1 MLPKECKLGLHMQNG
16 TNDIER
22 LNPYIILILKLPKL
36 NGDNQNYQS
45 HPTLDISGPIT
56 LSKQALVDRQLLFAI
71 SETEIFRF

>member
-1 MLPKECKLGLHMQNG
+1 MVPKECKLGLHMQNG

>member
-1 MLPKECKLGLHMQNG
+1 MQNG

-22 LNPYIILILKLPKL
+22 INPYIILILQLPKL
-36 NGDNQNYQS
+36 NGDNQNYHS

-56 LSKQALVDRQLLFAI
+56 LPNQAFVDWQLRFAI

>member
-1 MLPKECKLGLHMQNG
+1 MVPKECKLGLHMQNG

-22 LNPYIILILKLPKL
+22 LNPYIILILQLPKF

>member
-1 MLPKECKLGLHMQNG
+1 MQNG
-16 TNDIER
+16 TSDIEHP
-22 LNPYIILILKLPKL
+22 NPYIILILKLPKL

-56 LSKQALVDRQLLFAI
+56 LPKQAFVDWQLCFAI

>member
-1 MLPKECKLGLHMQNG
+1 MVPKECKLGLHMRNG

>member
-1 MLPKECKLGLHMQNG
+1 MQNG

-45 HPTLDISGPIT
+45 HPTLDISGPMT
-56 LSKQALVDRQLLFAI
+56 SPKQAFVDWQLCFAI
-71 SETEIFRF
+71 SETKIFIF

>member
-1 MLPKECKLGLHMQNG
+1 MQNG

>member
-1 MLPKECKLGLHMQNG
+1 MVPKECKLGLHMQNG

-36 NGDNQNYQS
+36 NGENQNYQS

>member
-1 MLPKECKLGLHMQNG
+1 MVPKECKLGLHMQNG

-56 LSKQALVDRQLLFAI
+56 LSKQALVDRQLRFAI

>member
-1 MLPKECKLGLHMQNG
+1 MVPKECKLGLHIQNG

-56 LSKQALVDRQLLFAI
+56 SSKQAFLH
-71 SETEIFRF
+71 

>member
-1 MLPKECKLGLHMQNG
+1 MVPKECKLGLHMQNR

-56 LSKQALVDRQLLFAI
+56 SPKQAFVH
-71 SETEIFRF
+71 

>member
-1 MLPKECKLGLHMQNG
+1 MVPKECKLGLHMQNG

-22 LNPYIILILKLPKL
+22 INPYIILILKLPKL